1 LLKALKTPLYLK
13 VERLY
18 KLEQKDKNLDQ
29 LNVMEQ
35 VPPEMANRKFF
46 CSFISGDTFTL
57 STILFH
63 KYIKD
68 SQI

>member
-35 VPPEMANRKFF
+35 VTPENGKQEVLLLLHFWRHLH
-46 CSFISGDTFTL
+46 TFYNTV
-57 STILFH
+57 
-63 KYIKD
+63 
-68 SQI
+68 Q

>member
-29 LNVMEQ
+29 LNVLEQ
-35 VPPEMANRKFF
+35 VTPEMENRKFF
-46 CSFISGDTFTL
+46 CSFISGDTFTRY
-57 STILFH
+57 TH
-63 KYIKD
+63 TA
-68 SQI
+68 